1 MLGKDYIDNHQYSS
15 KVKACVWKDERY
27 TVVDSL
33 IEDATAKLAEISKPY
48 RQYTAEVQ
56 DLAKQSEVYKDILAY
71 GIGDTVTIISKSK
84 GIKDKQRVVKIVEY
98 PETPKNTVELSN
110 VNKTFAEIQQEEVDA
125 ETDRAT
131 TEEGN
136 LSDDIADEAETRQ
149 DEDSKITVRVERQ
162 RKALERRWQTDHGK
176 ILKLQQK
183 YRSCR
188 INYRYRLQV
197 GKKP

>member
-71 GIGDTVTIISKSK
+71 GIGDTVTTADGLRGEVHSVNVLRQTVKVIVVVDKDEKEIREYKVDQLKFKPRRKK
-84 GIKDKQRVVKIVEY
+84 GKGGEKQ
-98 PETPKNTVELSN
+98 
-110 VNKTFAEIQQEEVDA
+110 
-125 ETDRAT
+125 
-131 TEEGN
+131 
-136 LSDDIADEAETRQ
+136 DEAELKKL
-149 DEDSKITVRVERQ
+149 E
-162 RKALERRWQTDHGK
+162 ALEKREGK
-176 ILKLQQK
+176 
-183 YRSCR
+183 S
-188 INYRYRLQV
+188 RLND
-197 GKKP
+197 K